1 MTLHKQHYLCI
12 KQHDTTDC
20 GPACLAIIAKQYGLD
35 LSLAK
40 IRSLAGTDR
49 QGTSLFSLAKTAE
62 KLGFK
67 ATGVKGD
74 KEAFLAGFP
83 TPAIAHVVVDDN
95 LLHYIVVEEVNE
107 QKIIV
112 SDPAKGIIT
121 YTPEDFFNIWTAPC
135 FLLQPDK
142 QFQKGHFST
151 SPHNFF
157 SS

>member
-20 GPACLAIIAKQYGLD
+20 GTACLAIIAKQYGLD

-95 LLHYIVVEEVNE
+95 LLHYIVVEEVILSILVDTFIS
-107 QKIIV
+107 KISFPMQPGPEIGSI
-112 SDPAKGIIT
+112 SDA
-121 YTPEDFFNIWTAPC
+121 
-135 FLLQPDK
+135 
-142 QFQKGHFST
+142 
-151 SPHNFF
+151 
-157 SS
+157 

>member
-95 LLHYIVVEEVNE
+95 LLHYIVVEEVNAI
-107 QKIIV
+107 KINRH
-112 SDPAKGIIT
+112 SPYLSIT
-121 YTPEDFFNIWTAPC
+121 
-135 FLLQPDK
+135 LHK
-142 QFQKGHFST
+142 
-151 SPHNFF
+151 
-157 SS
+157 

>member
-12 KQHDTTDC
+12 SNTNTTDC

-67 ATGVKGD
+67 ATGVKGVKRLFWQD
-74 KEAFLAGFP
+74 FQHLP
-83 TPAIAHVVVDDN
+83 
-95 LLHYIVVEEVNE
+95 LLM
-107 QKIIV
+107 
-112 SDPAKGIIT
+112 
-121 YTPEDFFNIWTAPC
+121 
-135 FLLQPDK
+135 
-142 QFQKGHFST
+142 
-151 SPHNFF
+151 
-157 SS
+157 

>member
-107 QKIIV
+107 QKLSFPILQKESLLIRQKIF
-112 SDPAKGIIT
+112 SISGR
-121 YTPEDFFNIWTAPC
+121 APC
-135 FLLQPDK
+135 FFFNQINSFRKVIFLLLP
-142 QFQKGHFST
+142 S
-151 SPHNFF
+151 NFF